1 MYVSFDA
8 SVSML
13 DEHKPLRRQSMFNSY
28 MNAYLQ
34 YCKMVLDTTTV
45 LNYRL
50 PLLQDMA
57 SDPDTLWSQTKWF
70 EINRMISEKMFAFGQ
85 ANMLLAISVA
95 QLPYGKLPSAEKLL
109 QLQRKVLQPVKTTL
123 SANAR
128 RVKKK

>member
-1 MYVSFDA
+1 
-8 SVSML
+8 
-13 DEHKPLRRQSMFNSY
+13 MFNSY